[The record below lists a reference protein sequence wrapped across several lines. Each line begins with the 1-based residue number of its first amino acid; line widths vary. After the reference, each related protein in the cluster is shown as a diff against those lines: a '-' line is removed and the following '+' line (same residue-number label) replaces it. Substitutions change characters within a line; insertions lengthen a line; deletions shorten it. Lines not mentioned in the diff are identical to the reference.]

1 MAAVSTRSTA
11 TETRPAEPPRAEPPR
26 AEPPRAEP
34 PSAEPS
40 PEPSGA
46 GEVLVELGGNIGAA
60 VLFTGPE
67 LNGEEIEIRPTGAVW
82 SGTHVAVRERRL
94 ESGPRWAALFGSL
107 PAGAYEVR
115 LKGDPSSPILK
126 LEVEGGHI
134 AQGRWPT
141 G

>member
-1 MAAVSTRSTA
+1 MAAVSTRSA
-11 TETRPAEPPRAEPPR
+11 PTESLPAESLPAESPPAESP
-26 AEPPRAEP
+26 
-34 PSAEPS
+34 

-67 LNGEEIEIRPTGAVW
+67 LDGEEIEIRPTGAPW
-82 SGTHVAVRERRL
+82 SGSHVAVRERRL

-107 PAGAYEVR
+107 PAGPYEVR
-115 LKGDPSSPILK
+115 LKGDPCSPILK

-134 AQGRWPT
+134 AQGRWPP